1 MYKAEASVW
10 STMKKASLAGIV
22 ILLFV
27 GLAFGQF
34 NQQRQ
39 PRIEDYSIRGRLL
52 VTSAREVEEHIEVRL
67 ERSLGG
73 LIGTAYTDSIG
84 SFEFRNIQP
93 GSYFLNVNAFG
104 YEPVRQA
111 VEVFSSVGGGVA
123 AITIFLNKI
132 GADRTPGN
140 ALDAADPDV
149 IDVSQMKE
157 RFPKKAVQNFEKAVE
172 EEKKGQPAKAIKLLE
187 ETIKLAPTFFQA
199 HSSLGHLYQTMK
211 RYPEAE
217 KEYLRARE
225 LNSKSVQTLINL
237 GMIYIQESEGLK
249 GDGEDAIGKLLDQ
262 ALDVL
267 EEAVKLGPRSAM
279 AYYFLGAANYKSS
292 FFEEAEAALKKAR
305 ELNPNLSAARL
316 ILANVYVKQNRWQDV
331 LDNLSAYLQENPNAN
346 DRVAVEEMR
355 GRIAKTL
362 EAAKP

>member
-1 MYKAEASVW
+1 
-10 STMKKASLAGIV
+10 MKKVSLAAIV
-22 ILLFV
+22 ILLFG

-52 VTSAREVEEHIEVRL
+52 ITSAREVEEHIEVRL

-93 GSYFLNVNAFG
+93 GSYFVNVNAIG

-123 AITIFLNKI
+123 AVTIFLNKI
-132 GADRTPGN
+132 AADRTAPAN

-187 ETIKLAPTFFQA
+187 DTIKLAPNFFQA
-199 HSSLGHLYQTMK
+199 HSSLGHLYQVMK

-237 GMIYIQESEGLK
+237 GMIYIQESEALK
-249 GDGEDAIGKLLDQ
+249 GEGEDAIGKLLDQ

-346 DRVAVEEMR
+346 DRAAVEEMR
-355 GRIAKTL
+355 ARIAKTL
-362 EAAKP
+362 EAAKQ

>member
-1 MYKAEASVW
+1 
-10 STMKKASLAGIV
+10 MKKASLAGIV
-22 ILLFV
+22 ILLF
-27 GLAFGQF
+27 GGFAFGQF

-39 PRIEDYSIRGRLL
+39 PRIEEYSIRGRLL

-73 LIGTAYTDSIG
+73 LIGTTYTDSIG

-104 YEPVRQA
+104 YEPVHQS

-123 AITIFLNKI
+123 AVTIFLNKI
-132 GADRTPGN
+132 GADRPTPAN

-157 RFPKKAVQNFEKAVE
+157 RFPKKAVQNFEKAVDE
-172 EEKKGQPAKAIKLLE
+172 ERKGQPAKAIKLLE
-187 ETIKLAPTFFQA
+187 ETIRLAPNFFQA
-199 HSSLGHLYQTMK
+199 HSSLGHLYQVMK

-237 GMIYIQESEGLK
+237 GTIYIQESEALK
-249 GDGEDAIGKLLDQ
+249 GEDEAIGKLLDQ

-292 FFEEAEAALKKAR
+292 FFEEAEAALKRAR
-305 ELNPNLSAARL
+305 ELNPNLSSARL
-316 ILANVYVKQNRWQDV
+316 ILANVYMKQNRWQDV
-331 LDNLSAYLQENPNAN
+331 LDNLTAYLQENPKAN
-346 DRVAVEEMR
+346 DRAAVEEMR
-355 GRIAKTL
+355 SRIAKTL
-362 EAAKP
+362 EASKQ